1 MDYELICYTNNAVSH
16 DGYYV
21 SAKDAT
27 KDGNLFM
34 TQKRI
39 DEYII
44 KNKLGNIIKR
54 KVR

>member
-1 MDYELICYTNNAVSH
+1 MDYELICYTNNAEYYH
-16 DGYYV
+16 AYYV
-21 SAKDAT
+21 SANDAT

-34 TQKRI
+34 TQKRV

-44 KNKLGNIIKR
+44 KNKIGNIIKR

>member
-1 MDYELICYTNNAVSH
+1 MDYELICHTNNAVYY
-16 DGYYV
+16 DAYYV
-21 SAKDAT
+21 SEKAAT

-44 KNKLGNIIKR
+44 KNKQGNIIKR